1 MERTYVMV
9 KPDGVQRGL
18 IGEVVKSLEEKG
30 FKLIAMKMIRLDGG
44 LAGKHY
50 AEHVGKSFYDE
61 LIGYITSGPV
71 VAMVWE
77 GRSVVKGVRVLVGA
91 TNPLEAA
98 PGSLRGRLATDI
110 QYNLVHASDSP
121 ESAER
126 EIALY
131 FTPGE
136 LME

>member
-18 IGEVVKSLEEKG
+18 IGEVIKTLEEKG
-30 FKLIAMKMIRLDGG
+30 FKLIALKMLQMDGD

-50 AEHVGKSFYDE
+50 AEHVGKSFYAE
-61 LIGYITSGPV
+61 LLDYITSGPV

-98 PGSLRGRLATDI
+98 PGSIRGRLAIDI

-131 FTPGE
+131 FTAGE
-136 LME
+136 LQK

>member
-18 IGEVVKSLEEKG
+18 IGEVIKSLEEKG
-30 FKLIAMKMIRLDGG
+30 FKLKALKMIRLDGD

-77 GRSVVKGVRVLVGA
+77 GRNVVKGVRVLVGA

-98 PGSLRGRLATDI
+98 PGSIRGRLATDI

-121 ESAER
+121 ESAEK

-131 FTPGE
+131 FTQGE
-136 LME
+136 LQ

>member
-18 IGEVVKSLEEKG
+18 IGVVVKSLEEKG